1 MQKIKSKG
9 ECAISWL
16 IISLG
21 AIDICIFAYILIKS
35 GDLRNSYVIGNID
48 RNVQLLAKPI
58 KQAEDEKARREDEEK
73 AKRAVEEK
81 AIQEAEEKARREA
94 QEQARREA
102 EERTRR
108 EVEARAQ
115 RSVEEAASKP
125 VQAPA
130 NKEKTLT
137 EGLEYAL
144 QFQTDEGLVSYLKK
158 VNDETVQ
165 NILKSPCIRSEV
177 RFRTC

>member
-21 AIDICIFAYILIKS
+21 AIDIGIFAYILIKS

-81 AIQEAEEKARREA
+81 AIQEAEEKARRE
-94 QEQARREA
+94 
-102 EERTRR
+102 
-108 EVEARAQ
+108 VEARAQ

-125 VQAPA
+125 V
-130 NKEKTLT
+130 
-137 EGLEYAL
+137 
-144 QFQTDEGLVSYLKK
+144 
-158 VNDETVQ
+158 
-165 NILKSPCIRSEV
+165 
-177 RFRTC
+177 